1 MSNAIPEW
9 CKTVDEAREYLLR
22 HGYSVDVANEELA
35 NWTPDAASIDEI
47 PEEVIAEVE
56 IEEEVEEEEIFEDEE
71 ELDEDDDEEEW
82 EEEDEDEEWD
92 EEDDSEEDDEDE
104 DKS

>member
-1 MSNAIPEW
+1 MSNVIPEW

-56 IEEEVEEEEIFEDEE
+56 VEEEEIFEDEE
-71 ELDEDDDEEEW
+71 ELDEDEEEEW
-82 EEEDEDEEWD
+82 DEEDEDEEWD
-92 EEDDSEEDDEDE
+92 EEDDSEEDEEDEDE
-104 DKS
+104 S

>member
-56 IEEEVEEEEIFEDEE
+56 VEEEVDEEEVFEDEE
-71 ELDEDDDEEEW
+71 ELDEDEEEEW
-82 EEEDEDEEWD
+82 DEEDEDKEWD
-92 EEDDSEEDDEDE
+92 EEDDSEEDEEDEDE
-104 DKS
+104 S

>member
-71 ELDEDDDEEEW
+71 EWD

-92 EEDDSEEDDEDE
+92 EEDDSEEDEEDE
-104 DKS
+104 EES

>member
-56 IEEEVEEEEIFEDEE
+56 IEEEEIFEDEE
-71 ELDEDDDEEEW
+71 ELDEDDEEEEW
-82 EEEDEDEEWD
+82 DEEDEEWD
-92 EEDDSEEDDEDE
+92 EEDDSEEDEEDEDE
-104 DKS
+104 S